1 MVEETVSNPL
11 LPAKGTPERAELIRR
26 IKSDPV
32 AYMKWRLTTL
42 TDEDKDRLLGRLAK
56 TEGIKEDG

>member
-1 MVEETVSNPL
+1 MSNPL